1 MLGDS
6 INLRGKRLHM
16 SSIRIRTCQAQDVTV
31 ISNAFLD
38 RFLPRANGDF
48 IKVYLYLLRTAGT
61 GEHTITLCSVAD
73 TLECTEND
81 VRRALKYWEKEQILT
96 LKRDEMGE
104 VCEIA
109 FVSCAPEKPEE
120 NVESAAAEA
129 VSDSAPARIEPFSDE
144 VTAEEMA
151 EGQIPPISLIVTK
164 DDLAPVR
171 EKAPEAVSPRPCPSD
186 ITTARMAELGTQD
199 EIRELFFIAQQYL
212 GKPLTRGEM
221 QHICFYYDELHFSAD
236 LIDYLLEYCIGHNH
250 KSFRYIDKVAM
261 NWQEQGITSVRD
273 ARIAV
278 GSYHKE
284 YYDILRCLGINNHH
298 PVEGEIRIMK
308 KWIETFH
315 FPMEIIKEACERTV
329 LGASKPTL
337 HYTDSILTSWYRNGV
352 KTLAD
357 IERLD
362 REHTIEQ
369 ANEKAK
375 RTPARQRRTSS
386 SAAANGYSDYG
397 EHAYD
402 YDSLER
408 QLANSANN

>member
-1 MLGDS
+1 
-6 INLRGKRLHM
+6 M
-16 SSIRIRTCQAQDVTV
+16 SSIRIRTCLSQDVTV

-61 GEHTITLCSVAD
+61 GEHRITLCSVAD
-73 TLECTEND
+73 RLECTEND

-96 LKRDEMGE
+96 LTRDASGE
-104 VCEIA
+104 VREIA
-109 FVSCAPEKPEE
+109 FVSCVPSESSDPETAGNADQAENDFPEE
-120 NVESAAAEA
+120 ISG
-129 VSDSAPARIEPFSDE
+129 
-144 VTAEEMA
+144 EELS
-151 EGQIPPISLIVTK
+151 EDRVPSISLIVTK
-164 DDLAPVR
+164 DDLAPVQ
-171 EKAPEAVSPRPCPSD
+171 EPEAAAAPSPKD
-186 ITTARMAELGTQD
+186 ITTARLAELGTQD
-199 EIRELFFIAQQYL
+199 EVRELFFIAQQYL

-250 KSFRYIDKVAM
+250 KSFRYIDKVAL
-261 NWQEQGITSVRD
+261 NWQEQGISTVHD

-284 YYDILRCLGINNHH
+284 YYDILRYLGINNHH

-308 KWIETFH
+308 KWIETYR
-315 FPMEIIKEACERTV
+315 FPMDIIKEACERTV

-337 HYTDSILTSWYRNGV
+337 HYADSILTRWYQSGV
-352 KTLAD
+352 KTLDD
-357 IERLD
+357 IARLD
-362 REHTIEQ
+362 REHTIER
-369 ANEKAK
+369 ANAKAQK
-375 RTPARQRRTSS
+375 AQSRPRRTVSG
-386 SAAANGYSDYG
+386 AANGYSDYG

-408 QLANSANN
+408 QLANSSNN

>member
-1 MLGDS
+1 
-6 INLRGKRLHM
+6 M

-31 ISNAFLD
+31 ISNTFLD

-96 LKRDEMGE
+96 LERDETGE
-104 VCEIA
+104 VREIA
-109 FVSCAPEKPEE
+109 FVSCSPEKSEPNAEKA
-120 NVESAAAEA
+120 ESGTASES
-129 VSDSAPARIEPFSDE
+129 VPTRIAPFSDE
-144 VTAEEMA
+144 VTAEEMD
-151 EGQIPPISLIVTK
+151 EGTIPPISLIVTK
-164 DDLAPVR
+164 DDLAPVQTQ
-171 EKAPEAVSPRPCPSD
+171 EPEEASPRPSD

-221 QHICFYYDELHFSAD
+221 QHICFYYDDLHFSAD

-261 NWQEQGITSVRD
+261 NWQEQGINSVRD

-284 YYDILRCLGINNHH
+284 YYDILRYLGINNHH

-337 HYTDSILTSWYRNGV
+337 HYTDSILTSWYRSGV

-357 IERLD
+357 VERLD

-369 ANEKAK
+369 ANEKTK
-375 RTPARQRRTSS
+375 RTASRQRRTSS
-386 SAAANGYSDYG
+386 SVVTNGYSDYG
-397 EHAYD
+397 EHGYD